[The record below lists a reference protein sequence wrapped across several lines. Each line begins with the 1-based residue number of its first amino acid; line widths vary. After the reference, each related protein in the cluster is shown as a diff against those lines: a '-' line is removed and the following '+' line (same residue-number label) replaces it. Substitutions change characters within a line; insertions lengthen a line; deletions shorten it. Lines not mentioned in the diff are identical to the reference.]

1 MTQAEYQPGVCN
13 IGVDEIRR
21 RRYAGWIGLVVT
33 AVAFAALV
41 ASGVNPW
48 WRLLLFFPAAASASG
63 FLQAKLRF
71 CAGFARRG
79 IFNFSTL
86 GQSQQIV
93 DEEAQAAD
101 RRRGSQITLYSSLI
115 GAAVAVASV
124 FVLP

>member
-1 MTQAEYQPGVCN
+1 MTQTGYEPGVCN
-13 IGVDEIRR
+13 IGAEEIRR
-21 RRYAGWIGLVVT
+21 RRYAGWIGLVIT
-33 AVAFAALV
+33 AVAFAVLV

-63 FLQAKLRF
+63 FLQARLRF

-86 GQSQQIV
+86 GQAEQID
-93 DEEAQAAD
+93 DEEARAAD
-101 RRRGSQITLYSSLI
+101 RRAGSQITLHASLI

-124 FVLP
+124 FVLR